1 MKLEENRA
9 PDPKEESMAGDRQEI
24 MEIAMRAGHIL
35 LENGAE
41 ISRVEETIDRI
52 CRHYGIQSANS
63 FVLSNGIF
71 STMGNQREEF
81 FARVQHIPVSGAHLN
96 RVAAVNQLS
105 REIEEGKHTIADL
118 ERCLDDIENM
128 PGKRNIVQIMA
139 SAVGS
144 GAFCLFFGGDL
155 LDSAA
160 AFLSGMLLYVYIL
173 YGGYR
178 LSRLVEHILG
188 GALVT
193 FLCMVFY
200 HLGLGHNVSSMIIGS
215 VIPMIP
221 GVALHQRDPGS
232 DGRGL
237 YCRFGADD
245 GYGAG
250 GPGDR
255 PGSGDDVHRLLPD
268 HRRESAMTELSA
280 WFAFFPSFPT
290 GELFK
295 QLLAAGVG
303 TAAFSVLFYVPRKY
317 YGFCAACGAW
327 GWLTYF
333 VLEWAGMTVT
343 EATFFAAAAVV
354 FLSRLFAVMER
365 CPATLFMIPGI
376 FPLVP
381 GAGIYWTAYYIVTD
395 QMELASR
402 TGFSAVKAAVAIV
415 LGIIF
420 VFEIPQ
426 SFFKRVLG
434 KKRAGE
440 TARNQ

>member
-118 ERCLDDIENM
+118 EWCLDDIENM

-200 HLGLGHNVSSMIIGS
+200 HPVSYTH
-215 VIPMIP
+215 
-221 GVALHQRDPGS
+221 LT
-232 DGRGL
+232 
-237 YCRFGADD
+237 
-245 GYGAG
+245 
-250 GPGDR
+250 
-255 PGSGDDVHRLLPD
+255 LP
-268 HRRESAMTELSA
+268 T
-280 WFAFFPSFPT
+280 
-290 GELFK
+290 
-295 QLLAAGVG
+295 
-303 TAAFSVLFYVPRKY
+303 
-317 YGFCAACGAW
+317 
-327 GWLTYF
+327 
-333 VLEWAGMTVT
+333 
-343 EATFFAAAAVV
+343 
-354 FLSRLFAVMER
+354 
-365 CPATLFMIPGI
+365 
-376 FPLVP
+376 
-381 GAGIYWTAYYIVTD
+381 
-395 QMELASR
+395 
-402 TGFSAVKAAVAIV
+402 KA
-415 LGIIF
+415 
-420 VFEIPQ
+420 
-426 SFFKRVLG
+426 
-434 KKRAGE
+434 
-440 TARNQ
+440 

>member
-1 MKLEENRA
+1 MGRTMRLEEKIEPGR
-9 PDPKEESMAGDRQEI
+9 EEGPVSGDRQEI

-71 STMGNQREEF
+71 STMGNRREEF
-81 FARVQHIPVSGAHLN
+81 FARVQHIPASGAHLN

-105 REIEEGKHTIADL
+105 REIEEGKHTIEDL

-144 GAFCLFFGGDL
+144 GAFCLFFGGGL

-193 FLCMVFY
+193 FLCMGFY
-200 HLGLGHNVSSMIIGS
+200 HLGLGRNISSMIIGS

-221 GVALHQRDPGS
+221 GVAFTNAIRDLTDGDYIAGS
-232 DGRGL
+232 VRMMDTALVVLGIAL
-237 YCRFGADD
+237 
-245 GYGAG
+245 
-250 GPGDR
+250 
-255 PGSGDDVHRLLPD
+255 
-268 HRRESAMTELSA
+268 
-280 WFAFFPSFPT
+280 
-290 GELFK
+290 
-295 QLLAAGVG
+295 GVG
-303 TAAFSVLFYVPRKY
+303 MMF
-317 YGFCAACGAW
+317 
-327 GWLTYF
+327 
-333 VLEWAGMTVT
+333 
-343 EATFFAAAAVV
+343 
-354 FLSRLFAVMER
+354 
-365 CPATLFMIPGI
+365 
-376 FPLVP
+376 
-381 GAGIYWTAYYIVTD
+381 TAYYRI
-395 QMELASR
+395 
-402 TGFSAVKAAVAIV
+402 TGGN
-415 LGIIF
+415 L
-420 VFEIPQ
+420 
-426 SFFKRVLG
+426 L
-434 KKRAGE
+434 
-440 TARNQ
+440 

>member
-9 PDPKEESMAGDRQEI
+9 PDPKEESAAGDRQEI

-118 ERCLDDIENM
+118 EWCLDDIENM

-221 GVALHQRDPGS
+221 GVAFTNAIRDLTDGDYIAGS
-232 DGRGL
+232 VRMMDTALVVLGIAL
-237 YCRFGADD
+237 
-245 GYGAG
+245 
-250 GPGDR
+250 
-255 PGSGDDVHRLLPD
+255 
-268 HRRESAMTELSA
+268 
-280 WFAFFPSFPT
+280 
-290 GELFK
+290 
-295 QLLAAGVG
+295 GVG
-303 TAAFSVLFYVPRKY
+303 MMF
-317 YGFCAACGAW
+317 
-327 GWLTYF
+327 
-333 VLEWAGMTVT
+333 
-343 EATFFAAAAVV
+343 
-354 FLSRLFAVMER
+354 
-365 CPATLFMIPGI
+365 
-376 FPLVP
+376 
-381 GAGIYWTAYYIVTD
+381 TAYYRI
-395 QMELASR
+395 
-402 TGFSAVKAAVAIV
+402 TGGN
-415 LGIIF
+415 L
-420 VFEIPQ
+420 
-426 SFFKRVLG
+426 L
-434 KKRAGE
+434 
-440 TARNQ
+440 